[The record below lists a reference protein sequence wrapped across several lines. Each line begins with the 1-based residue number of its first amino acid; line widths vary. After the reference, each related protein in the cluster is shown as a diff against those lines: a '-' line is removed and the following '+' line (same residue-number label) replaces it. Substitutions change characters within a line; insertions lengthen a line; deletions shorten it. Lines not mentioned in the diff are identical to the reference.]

1 MELKI
6 LIINTI
12 MQKTIYELF
21 DELDP
26 KQKALFIDAR
36 IAWSSG
42 SAICGE
48 IRIRLCEPY
57 GEIE

>member
-48 IRIRLCEPY
+48 VRKRICEPLNDD
-57 GEIE
+57 